1 MMDQLSEGIVLLE
14 EAFGKC
20 SKGKAFFGGDQIGL
34 IDIALGCYLGW
45 WKVVEKRRGV
55 KLLDEAK
62 TPRLVKWAESFCA
75 DAAVKGIMPETDKLL
90 EFAKVLAA
98 KMRGG
103 PPKN

>member
-20 SKGKAFFGGDQIGL
+20 SKGKAFFGGDGIGYL
-34 IDIALGCYLGW
+34 DIAFGCFLGW
-45 WKVVEKRRGV
+45 LRVSEKITGL